1 LKARSRDTGQPVIL
15 VVEDEQYV
23 RESLTAYLDDIG
35 FRVLVAE
42 NGRSGLELFRSRHP
56 DIVMTDLRMPVMDGF
71 ALVEAIAAEAEFTP
85 IVVVSGVGAV
95 DEAVRAMRLGAWD
108 YLSKP
113 IVNFEELQIVLERSL
128 ERARTKYELERLR
141 RHLSDGT
148 LGDETAFSSIV
159 TTSLRM
165 REIFLYLESVA
176 PSRQPVLITGETG
189 TGKELVARSVH
200 TLSGLSGQF
209 VAVNLAGLDDTMF
222 SDTLFGHQ
230 RGAYTGADRAREGLI
245 RQASGGTL
253 FLDEIGD
260 LSPGSQVKLLRLLQ
274 EREYL
279 PLGADKVQKSDAR
292 IVAATHADLKVRM
305 ELGTFRPDL
314 YYRLCSH
321 RVELP
326 PLRDRPE
333 DLPLLTAHFLEKAA
347 VSLGKQTPAAPAEL
361 NRYLAAY
368 RFPGNVRELEAL
380 IHDAVART
388 GNRILPLESI
398 VTAIGADLLAPQFTA
413 ATPGSCPVCPFAG
426 TFPTLKNA
434 EDLLISEALR
444 LADNNQR
451 LAAAYLGITRQA
463 LNKRLSRGNFPHPH

>member
-1 LKARSRDTGQPVIL
+1 MIINSIRQNTIL

-35 FRVLVAE
+35 YRVLEAE
-42 NGRSGLELFRSRHP
+42 NGCVGLELFRSLRP

-71 ALVEAIAAEAEFTP
+71 ALVESIAAEAEFTP

-108 YLSKP
+108 YISKP
-113 IVNFEELQIVLERSL
+113 IVSFEELQITLERSL

-141 RHLSDGT
+141 RHLSEGT

-159 TTSLRM
+159 TTSSRM
-165 REIFLYLESVA
+165 RAIFLYLESVA

-189 TGKELVARSVH
+189 TGKELIAKAVH
-200 TLSGLSGQF
+200 TLSGLGGPF
-209 VAVNLAGLDDTMF
+209 VAINLAGLDDTMF

-230 RGAYTGADRAREGLI
+230 RGAYTGADRVREGII

-260 LSPGSQVKLLRLLQ
+260 LSPVSQVKLLRLLQ
-274 EREYL
+274 EGEYL
-279 PLGADKVQKSDAR
+279 PLGSDKVQKSNAR
-292 IVAATHADLKVRM
+292 IVVATHADLKGKM
-305 ELGTFRPDL
+305 ENGTFRPDL

-333 DLPLLTAHFLEKAA
+333 DLPLLTEHFLEKSA
-347 VSLGKQTPAAPAEL
+347 VLLGKSTPVAPAEL
-361 NRYLAAY
+361 NSYLAAY
-368 RFPGNVRELEAL
+368 RFPGNIRELEAF
-380 IHDAVART
+380 IHDAVARS
-388 GNRILPLESI
+388 GSRILPLESI
-398 VTAIGADLLAPQFTA
+398 INAIGSDLRIPVSA
-413 ATPGSCPVCPFAG
+413 AQAISHCPVCPFSG
-426 TFPTLKNA
+426 KFPTLKGA
-434 EDLLISEALR
+434 EDLLIAEALR

-463 LNKRLSRGNFPHPH
+463 LNKRLSRAG

>member
-1 LKARSRDTGQPVIL
+1 MRVKTPSQKPTVL
-15 VVEDEQYV
+15 VVEDELYV

-35 FRVLVAE
+35 YSVLEAK
-42 NGRSGLELFRSRHP
+42 NGQIGLEMFRSNQP

-71 ALVEAIAAEAEFTP
+71 ALVEAITAEAEYTP

-95 DEAVRAMRLGAWD
+95 NEAVRAMRLGAWD

-113 IVNFEELQIVLERSL
+113 IGNFEELQITLESCL
-128 ERARTKYELERLR
+128 ERARTKKELERLR
-141 RHLSDGT
+141 RHLSAGT
-148 LGDETAFSSIV
+148 LGDESAFSSII
-159 TTSLRM
+159 TASSRM
-165 REIFLYLESVA
+165 RAIFLYIESVA

-189 TGKELVARSVH
+189 TGKELIARAVH
-200 TLSGLSGQF
+200 TLSRVGGPF
-209 VAVNLAGLDDTMF
+209 VAINLAGLDDTMF

-230 RGAYTGADRAREGLI
+230 RGAYTGADRARDGLI

-274 EREYL
+274 EGEYL
-279 PLGADKVQKSDAR
+279 PLGADQLLKSDAR
-292 IVAATHADLKVRM
+292 VVAATHADLKTRM
-305 ELGTFRPDL
+305 EHGTFRPDL

-321 RVELP
+321 PVELP

-333 DLPLLTAHFLEKAA
+333 DLPLLATHFLEKAA
-347 VSLGKQTPAAPAEL
+347 VSLGKLIPAVPPEL

-368 RFPGNVRELEAL
+368 RFPGNIRELEAML
-380 IHDAVART
+380 HDAMARS
-388 GNRILPLESI
+388 GGRILSLESI
-398 VTAIGADLLAPQFTA
+398 VATVGSDLRPPSSTV
-413 ATPGSCPVCPFAG
+413 PVSKNCPVCPFMDK
-426 TFPTLKNA
+426 FPSLKGA
-434 EDLLISEALR
+434 EDLLVAEALR

-463 LNKRLSRGNFPHPH
+463 LNKRLSRESKNKTGI